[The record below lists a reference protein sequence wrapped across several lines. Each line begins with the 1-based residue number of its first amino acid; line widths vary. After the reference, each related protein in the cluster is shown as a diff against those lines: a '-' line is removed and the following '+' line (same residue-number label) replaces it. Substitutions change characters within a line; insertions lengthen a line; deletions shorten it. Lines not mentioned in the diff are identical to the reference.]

1 VVNAF
6 KLSALVAA
14 GLPLVFACSDDNLT
28 LPSEGA
34 PARIEIVSGN
44 EQQARVS
51 SPLDSALVVKVS
63 DSQGRPVAGVTVDF
77 VLLEDNGGGSV
88 APPSGVTDAEGL
100 ARTEITLGPLVGSLS
115 GQAQVQQDG
124 GSTPIA
130 VDFSATAVP
139 ADANILTL
147 VFGNNQSAP
156 VGTELP
162 DSLVVA
168 VTDGFGNP
176 ISGVTVTWEALGGG
190 AVSEGSTVTGDN
202 GQTFVTRTL
211 GPTAGDQQTVA
222 TAGQLVGSPV
232 TFTHHATAGNANA
245 VNIISGN
252 NQEAPAGSK
261 LPQPLVV
268 QLLDQDGN
276 PIPNRPV
283 SWVVGDGGGT
293 ANPQTSNTN
302 ADGQASTEWTLG
314 PNPGTNTLNAVVSGL
329 TPAAFTA
336 TGTGTGT
343 PSTLALTTQPPSSV
357 TVGAT
362 LSPAPVV
369 QVRDAA
375 GHNVAVAGVEI
386 TVGVSSGKGQVE
398 GTRTVLTD
406 PNGQAQFNDLRI
418 TGGTGSHKLI
428 FAADGYRSVTSN
440 KIEVEKVATTI
451 TITGDDPDPSNSGEP
466 VTVSFTVSS
475 PGGTPTGEVE
485 ISASGSPSCKV
496 AAPQG
501 SCQVSPA
508 ASGDITA
515 TYKGSDIFA
524 SSSATTSHSVNPPP
538 QNSTPTA
545 AFTHAE
551 CVAGSACQFTDAST
565 DPDGNSTIVEWTWDF
580 GDFSEP
586 SHDQN
591 PAHTYI
597 VGAGFPYE
605 VTLTVKDNQGA
616 TSTSTQ
622 TVTVQ

>member
-1 VVNAF
+1 MNAF
-6 KLSALVAA
+6 KLSALVAV

-34 PARIEIVSGN
+34 PAHIEIVSGN
-44 EQQARVS
+44 GQQARVS
-51 SPLDSALVVKVS
+51 SPLDSLIVKVS
-63 DSQGRPVAGVTVDF
+63 DSQRRPVAGVTVDF
-77 VLLEDNGGGSV
+77 VLVEDQGGSLSP
-88 APPSGVTDAEGL
+88 ASAVTDGEGL
-100 ARTEITLGPLVGSLS
+100 AGTRITLGPRVGTLT
-115 GQAQVQQDG
+115 GEARVHQVEG
-124 GSTPIA
+124 VA
-130 VDFSATAVP
+130 VGFSANAVP
-139 ADANILTL
+139 ADANVLTL
-147 VFGNNQSAP
+147 VSGNDQSAP

-176 ISGVTVTWEALGGG
+176 VSGVTVTWEAPGGG
-190 AVSEGSTVTGDN
+190 TVSEASTVTGDD

-222 TAGQLVGSPV
+222 TAGQLAGSPV
-232 TFTHHATAGNANA
+232 TFIHHATAGNPNA
-245 VNIISGN
+245 VNIVSGN

-386 TVGVSSGKGQVE
+386 TVSVSSGKGQVS
-398 GTRTVLTD
+398 GTTTVATD
-406 PNGQAQFNDLRI
+406 GNGQAQFNDLRI
-418 TGGTGSHKLI
+418 SGASGSHKLI
-428 FAADGYRSVTSN
+428 FASDGYRSVTSN

-501 SCQVSPA
+501 SCQVSPT

-524 SSSATTSHSVNPPP
+524 SSSATTPHTVNPPP
-538 QNSTPTA
+538 QNDAPTA
-545 AFTHAE
+545 AFTHAD
-551 CVAGSACQFTDAST
+551 CVGASPCQFTDTST
-565 DPDGNSTIVEWTWDF
+565 DPQGSSTIVKWTWNF
-580 GDFSEP
+580 GDGTPVSTEQNP
-586 SHDQN
+586 SHIFN
-591 PAHTYI
+591 ASI
-597 VGAGFPYE
+597 FPYL
-605 VTLTVKDNQGA
+605 VTLTVEDDQGA
-616 TSTSTQ
+616 TSTITQ
-622 TVTVQ
+622 DVLVQ